1 MTIVI
6 NQKGVGL
13 LELLV
18 VIAIIGVMS
27 LIVAPSYVN
36 YKREKAMSFARTQI
50 SNNVR
55 MVQSNTLSAVKLSG
69 GVFPYG
75 GYGIHFME
83 SSGTLQTGREYIIF
97 ADTIAN
103 GIYDVSGNEAVEFVS
118 LPGEVTI
125 ANLQFQRE
133 GVWHDVTSANHYAV
147 DYISFPPYGNTRFD
161 GSSLV
166 TALRITISNGARS
179 EYIVLSNSGHV
190 N

>member
-55 MVQSNTLSAVKLSG
+55 MTQSNTLSAVKLSG
-69 GVFPYG
+69 GSFPYG
-75 GYGIHFME
+75 GYGIRFMKKT
-83 SSGTLQTGREYIIF
+83 SVQSGTSYILF
-97 ADTIAN
+97 ADKTPVN
-103 GIYDVSGNEAVEFVS
+103 GVYDVSNGENVEQIYLPSGITVSSMQIKRGVLWTGVDSVDFVI
-118 LPGEVTI
+118 V
-125 ANLQFQRE
+125 
-133 GVWHDVTSANHYAV
+133 
-147 DYISFPPYGNTRFD
+147 PPYGRARINNDDSITD
-161 GSSLV
+161 LQ
-166 TALRITISNGARS
+166 ITISNGVRT
-179 EYIVLSNSGHV
+179 EIVTLNNSGYV